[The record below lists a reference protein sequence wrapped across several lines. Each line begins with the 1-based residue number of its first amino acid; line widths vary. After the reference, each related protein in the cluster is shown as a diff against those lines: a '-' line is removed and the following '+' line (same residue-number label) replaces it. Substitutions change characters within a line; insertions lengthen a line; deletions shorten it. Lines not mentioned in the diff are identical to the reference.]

1 MCILGGIGGEP
12 KLLPREIADRRTEIL
27 DLANRFGMTDVRVFG
42 SQARG
47 TASEGS
53 DVDFVV
59 HVRPGHSLLDLLGF
73 EAAVEALLGCPVDV
87 VSERGLPPA
96 IYQEIRRECIPL

>member
-1 MCILGGIGGEP
+1 M
-12 KLLPREIADRRTEIL
+12 LPPEISDRRTAIL
-27 DLANRFGMTDVRVFG
+27 DLANQFGMTDVRLFG

-47 TASEGS
+47 TASPGS

-59 HVRPGHSLLDLLGF
+59 HVRPGHSLLNLLDF

-87 VSERGLPPA
+87 VSDRGLPPA
-96 IYQEIRRECIPL
+96 IYYEIRRECIPL

>member
-1 MCILGGIGGEP
+1 M
-12 KLLPREIADRRTEIL
+12 LPREIADRRAEIL
-27 DLANRFGMTDVRVFG
+27 DLANRFGMMDVRVFG

-59 HVRPGHSLLDLLGF
+59 HVRPGRSLLDLLGF
-73 EAAVEALLGCPVDV
+73 EASVEALLGCPVDV